1 MEALRQRYAEDLKLK
16 GLSERSCECYVKH
29 IDNLTKYFKCS
40 PAVLAEEQ
48 IREYFLYMKDV
59 KKYSESFFSQGLSAV
74 KWLFENTLKKEWTLL
89 EFVKPRGVKKLPDV
103 LSIPEV
109 RTILS
114 HIRLDRY
121 RICLSTIYSLGL
133 RLSEGTHLAVRDIDS
148 GRMLV
153 HVRNGKGGKDRFVPL
168 PQRTLELLRSF
179 WRTHK
184 NKVLLFPAVGR
195 GESPVVAATTTKPM
209 PIQSLQIVLQ
219 EVVKELNMHKRIT
232 AHTFRHSYATHL
244 MEAGVHMRLVQCY
257 LGHTSP
263 ATTAKYLHLTSPAQA
278 AAHQMIHRLMADL

>member
-1 MEALRQRYAEDLKLK
+1 MEQLRQRYVEDLKLK
-16 GLSERSCECYVKH
+16 GLSARSCETYLKH
-29 IDNLTKYFKCS
+29 IDKLARYFRCS
-40 PAVLAEEQ
+40 PAVLSIEQ

-74 KWLFENTLKKEWTLL
+74 KWLFANTLKKEWDLL
-89 EFVKPRGVKKLPDV
+89 EFVKPRSVKKLPDV
-103 LSIPEV
+103 LSISEV

-114 HIRLDRY
+114 QIRLDRY
-121 RICLSTIYSLGL
+121 RVCLSVIYSLGL
-133 RLSEGTHLAVRDIDS
+133 RLQEGTHLQVRDIDS

-168 PQRTLELLRSF
+168 PQRTLELMRSF
-179 WRTHK
+179 WLSHK
-184 NKVLLFPAVGR
+184 NKVLLFPAAGR
-195 GESPVVAATTTKPM
+195 GESPVVAATTTNPM
-209 PIQSLQIVLQ
+209 PFVSLQIVLR
-219 EVVKELNMHKRIT
+219 EVVQELNMHKRIT

-257 LGHTSP
+257 LGHSSP

-278 AAHQMIHRLMADL
+278 AAHQTIHQLMADL